1 MSISSTST
9 IYNPNSPYENE
20 NFVDS
25 QEVNFVKIDTNK
37 IDKTDGGNKDN
48 NGILERSHTT
58 CTIKSRYSRYSRYQ
72 EKSVFDIQKE
82 DDELEREEDY
92 QISISQDGKFVIT
105 FDTGIKNTLQ
115 IIAYYTIYLY
125 FFIFCFF

>member
-9 IYNPNSPYENE
+9 IYNPNNPYENE

-25 QEVNFVKIDTNK
+25 QEEVNFVKIDTNGVGK
-37 IDKTDGGNKDN
+37 IDKTDGGNKNN
-48 NGILERSHTT
+48 NGVLERSHTT
-58 CTIKSRYSRYSRYQ
+58 CTVKSRYSRYQS
-72 EKSVFDIQKE
+72 KPVFDIQKE

-105 FDTGIKNTLQ
+105 FDTGINK
-115 IIAYYTIYLY
+115 IIRYK
-125 FFIFCFF
+125 